1 MKRYRFLPAAR
12 LEATAA
18 ATWYRERSHDAAVG
32 FVEEV
37 SAALRAIRER
47 PDAWPAWNASA
58 VRRRVLHR
66 YPYSVYFVLE
76 ADVVVIVAVAHHKQR
91 PGYWLPRFAR

>member
-1 MKRYRFLPAAR
+1 VKRYRFLPAAR

-47 PDAWPAWNASA
+47 PTRGQRGTPPRSA
-58 VRRRVLHR
+58 
-66 YPYSVYFVLE
+66 
-76 ADVVVIVAVAHHKQR
+76 AVFSIDIPTPSTSCSKR
-91 PGYWLPRFAR
+91 MWW